1 MGARR
6 SAAVALAAVA
16 ALAATASAA
25 SVPSLSVKTFPS
37 AHGKAVVVHHATAAP
52 SAAPTPC
59 LIRFDCSVN
68 RTQAA
73 SCPTVVAVPAP
84 CGGVGGGGGAHGA
97 GRAKFGAVCL
107 IEKTVDRPC
116 QKVVTVARTCVKAC
130 PTPTPTPTPTP
141 CLITFDCSFNRTQAA
156 SCPTVV
162 TVPVPCGGV
171 AGGAHGTVRAN
182 FAATCLIEKTVDR
195 PCQKVVTVART
206 CVKACPTPTPTPCT
220 VEVACTKVVE
230 VQVERKVV
238 VACPNTA
245 QFFDA
250 DGKALA
256 VCQTIQQVVELQTV
270 AATCVQACATEPP
283 QPTAGAHTDVVLVA
297 QAAAPKA
304 AAAAHGHKGFLGVPA
319 KAWVGLLG
327 KALVGLKGGKQG
339 GATPTPT
346 ASPTSSAAPG
356 TGAVS
361 AGNGGNGGDGGAG
374 PEGADGGAGGA
385 GGNLIVAPAPSPA
398 MRAAF

>member
-130 PTPTPTPTPTP
+130 PTPTPTP
-141 CLITFDCSFNRTQAA
+141 
-156 SCPTVV
+156 
-162 TVPVPCGGV
+162 
-171 AGGAHGTVRAN
+171 
-182 FAATCLIEKTVDR
+182 
-195 PCQKVVTVART
+195 
-206 CVKACPTPTPTPCT
+206 CT

-283 QPTAGAHTDVVLVA
+283 PPTAGPHTDVVLVA

>member
-6 SAAVALAAVA
+6 SAAIALAALA
-16 ALAATASAA
+16 GLAATASAA
-25 SVPSLSVKTFPS
+25 SVPSSVKTFTP

-59 LIRFDCSVN
+59 LIKFDCSFD
-68 RTQAA
+68 RTVAA
-73 SCPTVVAVPAP
+73 SCPTVVTVPVP
-84 CGGVGGGGGAHGA
+84 CGGVGGAAHGTVRANFGGAT
-97 GRAKFGAVCL
+97 CL
-107 IEKTVDRPC
+107 IKKTVVRPC
-116 QKVVTVARTCVKAC
+116 QKAVTVARTCVKAC

-141 CLITFDCSFNRTQAA
+141 CLIKFNCSFNRTVAA

-171 AGGAHGTVRAN
+171 GTTGAAHGTVRAN
-182 FAATCLIEKTVDR
+182 FGGATCLIEKTVVQ
-195 PCQKVVTVART
+195 PCQKAVTVART

-230 VQVERKVV
+230 VEVERKVAV
-238 VACPNTA
+238 PCPNTA

-256 VCQTIQQVVELQTV
+256 VCQTIQKVVEEQTV
-270 AATCVQACATEPP
+270 AATCVQACAKAAPR
-283 QPTAGAHTDVVLVA
+283 PTAGTHTKVVIVAHA
-297 QAAAPKA
+297 GAPKATA
-304 AAAAHGHKGFLGVPA
+304 AAAAHGKKGFLGVPT

-339 GATPTPT
+339 GGAMPSPMG
-346 ASPTSSAAPG
+346 SPTSPAAPG
-356 TGAVS
+356 TGGVS
-361 AGNGGNGGDGGAG
+361 AGNGGNGGEGGAG
-374 PEGADGGAGGA
+374 EGGADGGEGGA
-385 GGNLIVAPAPSPA
+385 GGNVIAAP
-398 MRAAF
+398 